1 MGADVVEVSPS
12 YDAGGLTSMAAG
24 TVVYEVLCLL
34 VNARER
40 RLKAGRL
47 LDLYNLMEM

>member
-1 MGADVVEVSPS
+1 VGADVVEVSPS

-40 RLKAGRL
+40 RLQGKK
-47 LDLYNLMEM
+47 